1 MNLSMDILN
10 IPARVRVAM
19 LTLLLG
25 LVATVEPVHA
35 GEHPEAVATKKLV
48 ENLSAMNSMKA
59 DFHQTVEDSKRA
71 RLQDVTGKIWVKRP
85 GKFRWDTNEPY
96 PQSIITNGELLWIY
110 DVDLE
115 QITQRKLDRQVG
127 NTPALLLSGNPEA
140 ISESFAISAYEY
152 EETGEWRFDLT
163 PKSEEALFELLRVHF
178 VNGKLRDMFLRD
190 SLGQTTRIEF
200 KSPEINVAVDDKVF
214 DFEPPEGVDV
224 IKDM

>member
-1 MNLSMDILN
+1 MKFLRIRNRLLCQSLRNLLF
-10 IPARVRVAM
+10 VM
-19 LTLLLG
+19 LTVCLPQAA
-25 LVATVEPVHA
+25 VA
-35 GEHPEAVATKKLV
+35 GEHPEEAATAQLIKY
-48 ENLSAMNSMKA
+48 LSAMNSMSA
-59 DFHQTVEDSKRA
+59 NFHQYVEDAKKA

-96 PQSIITNGELLWIY
+96 PQSIITNGEILWIY

-115 QITQRKLDRQVG
+115 QITQKKLDHQVG
-127 NTPALLLSGNPEA
+127 NTPALLLSGNPQT
-140 ISESFAISAYEY
+140 ILQNFKVSAYEY

-178 VNGKLRDMFLRD
+178 INGTIRDMYLRD

-200 KSPEINVAVDDKVF
+200 QSPEINGKVDDKLF